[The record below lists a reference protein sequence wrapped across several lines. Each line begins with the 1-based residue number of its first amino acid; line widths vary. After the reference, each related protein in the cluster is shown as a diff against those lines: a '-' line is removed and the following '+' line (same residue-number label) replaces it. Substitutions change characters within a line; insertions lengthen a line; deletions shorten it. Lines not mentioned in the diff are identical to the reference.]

1 MSVRPALEMNHII
14 KWGHVITFE
23 PIVSAANRE
32 GVEGEPQATLGGRP
46 GSPRTGQWCRHC
58 GSVANPSS
66 DSCVPCWSA
75 HMNNTME
82 VGGMEAGGAMTKEFI
97 EVFDQLIEATT
108 AVADT
113 FESTPSLQQSLDPA
127 IP

>member
-1 MSVRPALEMNHII
+1 
-14 KWGHVITFE
+14 
-23 PIVSAANRE
+23 
-32 GVEGEPQATLGGRP
+32 
-46 GSPRTGQWCRHC
+46 
-58 GSVANPSS
+58 
-66 DSCVPCWSA
+66 
-75 HMNNTME
+75 MNNTME